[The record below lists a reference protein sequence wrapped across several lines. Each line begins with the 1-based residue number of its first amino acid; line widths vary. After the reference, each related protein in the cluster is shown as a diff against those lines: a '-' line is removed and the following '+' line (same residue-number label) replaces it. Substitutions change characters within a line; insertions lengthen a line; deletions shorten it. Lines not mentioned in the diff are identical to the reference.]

1 MNGSGARARSSAL
14 LLVTVLVVAANLRAP
29 ITSVGPVLEP
39 LAEGTGLSESQLGLL
54 GAIPLL
60 AFAAVSPLVHA
71 LASRVGRERAV
82 ALALLVLTVATVY
95 RSLPSPGALWIGTVA
110 IGAAIAVGNVLV
122 PAIVKAD
129 FPGRVARATGAYSAV
144 LSAFAAIA
152 SGLALP
158 IAHAAGWQ
166 AAIGCWALLSIVALL
181 VWLPRLRGTGP
192 QQRVAAA
199 KPAGS
204 MWTSPLAWQVAVYM
218 GSQSTVFYL
227 LVTWLPTIE
236 RSIGVDPVAAGW
248 HLFGFQAVGIV
259 AGLAITAALHGRAD
273 LRLAAAGVAGVM
285 LIAMAGLLLAPGASL
300 LWVLLAGL
308 GTGSSIVVALTLIAQ
323 RARSAGDA
331 ARLSGMAQ
339 GVGYLLAAT
348 GPAGAGVLLEAT
360 GDWRLLA
367 VATAVVAAVQLVFG
381 LLAGR
386 DRVTHAG

>member
-1 MNGSGARARSSAL
+1 
-14 LLVTVLVVAANLRAP
+14 
-29 ITSVGPVLEP
+29 
-39 LAEGTGLSESQLGLL
+39 
-54 GAIPLL
+54 
-60 AFAAVSPLVHA
+60 
-71 LASRVGRERAV
+71 
-82 ALALLVLTVATVY
+82 
-95 RSLPSPGALWIGTVA
+95 
-110 IGAAIAVGNVLV
+110 
-122 PAIVKAD
+122 
-129 FPGRVARATGAYSAV
+129 
-144 LSAFAAIA
+144 
-152 SGLALP
+152 
-158 IAHAAGWQ
+158 
-166 AAIGCWALLSIVALL
+166 
-181 VWLPRLRGTGP
+181 
-192 QQRVAAA
+192 
-199 KPAGS
+199 